1 MVGGQRE
8 GGQLKCEWG
17 KGSLVNI
24 PEQYMHIDQGVAT
37 HQILSIPN
45 REQMCLLLFL
55 AVLSLH
61 EFWLLG
67 YIMNVREE
75 KKLGDRVSER
85 GFGFSKEFCQISRG
99 MKPRTQVW
107 VLCVWLWLKGTV
119 TELGSRGWNPVS
131 WKRSKDIQRNW
142 EDIEQT
148 GVSLQIRKLLF
159 FF

>member
-1 MVGGQRE
+1 MVGGGAAKVWVR
-8 GGQLKCEWG
+8 GRGL
-17 KGSLVNI
+17 S
-24 PEQYMHIDQGVAT
+24 QYPRPVSVLYRSRCGHSPDSNYPKQGTNVT
-37 HQILSIPN
+37 
-45 REQMCLLLFL
+45 CLLPFL

-61 EFWLLG
+61 EFWLLS
-67 YIMNVREE
+67 YIMNIREE
-75 KKLGDRVSER
+75 KKPGDRVSER

-107 VLCVWLWLKGTV
+107 VIRVWLWLKGTV
-119 TELGSRGWNPVS
+119 IELGSRGWNPIS

-159 FF
+159 LF